1 MPANAI
7 YSFQSAQ
14 RPLIMASFSFIII
27 VVVVISITIVI
38 TTISNTT
45 AIATTIINSKNRI
58 ISIGMITI
66 VTTIVIA
73 TIR

>member
-27 VVVVISITIVI
+27 IVVVIIIIIVVVVINIIIAVI
-38 TTISNTT
+38 NIC
-45 AIATTIINSKNRI
+45 I
-58 ISIGMITI
+58 ML
-66 VTTIVIA
+66 
-73 TIR
+73 IRTNFIKTPSSLSRKWQDT